1 MQIERAGHFVRPFS
15 HGRVGLLGDADVVD
29 EPPREFAAGSVARE
43 FDAGRSRRALDLQR
57 IVVEG
62 RGRKV
67 FDGGSGRSADR
78 SAARYLDD
86 DRRQVAFLVGGFP
99 GLAFGT
105 VGHR

>member
-57 IVVEG
+57 IDQHRYV
-62 RGRKV
+62 
-67 FDGGSGRSADR
+67 GRSIPR
-78 SAARYLDD
+78 
-86 DRRQVAFLVGGFP
+86 
-99 GLAFGT
+99 GL
-105 VGHR
+105 